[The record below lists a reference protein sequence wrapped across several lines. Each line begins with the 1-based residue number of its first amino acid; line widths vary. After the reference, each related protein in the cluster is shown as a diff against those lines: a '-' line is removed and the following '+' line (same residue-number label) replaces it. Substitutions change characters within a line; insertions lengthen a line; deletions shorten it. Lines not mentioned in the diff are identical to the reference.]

1 MLYVETH
8 GARIPALGL
17 GTFRLDGRTA
27 GRMVA
32 YALEIGYR
40 HIDTAQMYGNEA
52 EVGAALASSGVA
64 RDEVWLTTKIW
75 PDDFREGDLQRAA
88 GQSVRRLRTE
98 PDLLLLHWPNPR
110 VPLRETIGALN
121 EARRQGLTRQ
131 IGISNSPTALI
142 RESVALSE
150 APLLVNQVE
159 YHPYLS
165 QRAVL
170 EELRAQGMALTAY
183 SPVAQGQVFADRTL
197 ARIGERHGKNPGQV
211 ALRWLLQQDG
221 VSAIPR
227 SSREAHA
234 KANLDVFD
242 FALAA
247 EEMAEISAL
256 ARPQGRLVNPAGF
269 APRWDS
275 D

>member
-8 GARIPALGL
+8 GVRIPALGL

-27 GRMVA
+27 ARMVA

-40 HIDTAQMYGNEA
+40 HVDSAQMYGNEA
-52 EVGAALASSGVA
+52 EVGAALASSGVP

-75 PDDFREGDLQRAA
+75 PDNFHEGDLQRAA
-88 GQSVRRLRTE
+88 RESVRRLRTE
-98 PDLLLLHWPNPR
+98 PDLLLLHWPNPA
-110 VPLRETIGALN
+110 VPLGETIRALN
-121 EARRQGLTRQ
+121 EAKRQGLAKH

-142 RESVALSE
+142 RQSVALSE

-159 YHPYLS
+159 YHPFLS

-170 EELRAQGMALTAY
+170 EEARAQGMALTAY
-183 SPVAQGQVFADRTL
+183 SPIAQGRVFADRTL
-197 ARIGERHGKNPGQV
+197 ARIGERHGKTPGQV
-211 ALRWLLQQDG
+211 TLRWLVQQEG

-234 KANLDVFD
+234 AANLDVFD
-242 FALAA
+242 FALSAD
-247 EEMAEISAL
+247 EMAEIFAL
-256 ARPQGRLVNPAGF
+256 ARPRGRLVNPGF
-269 APRWDS
+269 APNWDR
-275 D
+275 